1 MDCIVESDG
10 ARISYSVD
18 GPLGRPTL
26 LFINSIGTTR
36 DLWSAQVPALVGTYR
51 VIRYDARGHGSSSVP
66 AGNYSIEQL
75 ARDAL
80 AILDAEDVKQAHI
93 CGISLGGLTAQWLGV
108 HAPDRVI
115 SLVLANTAARIG
127 SVASWAERIAL
138 VRQKG
143 MTAAAELAMP
153 RWFSPAFHERDPE
166 TVHGFRAMVQGCP
179 PEGYLGCCAAM
190 RDADLSDAI
199 GSIGRPTLAVASTAD
214 SATPPEGLAF
224 IADRIRGAQMVTFD
238 SGHLSN
244 VECAEEFTA
253 AVLDFLP
260 DPAHA

>member
-93 CGISLGGLTAQWLGV
+93 CGISLGGLTAMWLGV
-108 HAPDRVI
+108 HAADRVS

-127 SVASWAERIAL
+127 SVQSWTDRIAL
-138 VRQKG
+138 VQQQG
-143 MTAAAELAMP
+143 MRGVAERRNADVVLAGLP
-153 RWFSPAFHERDPE
+153 
-166 TVHGFRAMVQGCP
+166 
-179 PEGYLGCCAAM
+179 
-190 RDADLSDAI
+190 
-199 GSIGRPTLAVASTAD
+199 STAPGRR
-214 SATPPEGLAF
+214 SALQDDGRDVPDDGIPGML
-224 IADRIRGAQMVTFD
+224 RGAA
-238 SGHLSN
+238 G
-244 VECAEEFTA
+244 
-253 AVLDFLP
+253 
-260 DPAHA
+260 

>member
-36 DLWSAQVPALVGTYR
+36 DLWSAQIPALVGTYR

-93 CGISLGGLTAQWLGV
+93 CGISLGGLTAMWLGV
-108 HAPDRVI
+108 HAADRVS

-127 SVASWAERIAL
+127 SVQSWTDRIAL
-138 VRQKG
+138 VQQRG
-143 MTAAAELAMP
+143 TGAVADMAIA
-153 RWFSPAFHERDPE
+153 RWFSPR
-166 TVHGFRAMVQGCP
+166 
-179 PEGYLGCCAAM
+179 
-190 RDADLSDAI
+190 
-199 GSIGRPTLAVASTAD
+199 
-214 SATPPEGLAF
+214 
-224 IADRIRGAQMVTFD
+224 
-238 SGHLSN
+238 
-244 VECAEEFTA
+244 
-253 AVLDFLP
+253 
-260 DPAHA
+260 